1 MCTVNMTFEIPES
14 QSIDIEALK
23 QNIQA
28 YVKLLVSYPSILK
41 KDTESSEIQE
51 LSAET
56 MDMMEQSRREYQEG
70 KVISFNTSVDAQKWL
85 ESL

>member
-1 MCTVNMTFEIPES
+1 MTFEIPES
-14 QSIDIEALK
+14 KAIDIEALK

-41 KDTESSEIQE
+41 KDTKPLIPQD
-51 LSAET
+51 LSVET
-56 MDMMEQSRREYQEG
+56 MDMIEQSRREYQEG
-70 KVISFNTSVDAQKWL
+70 KVISFSTSADAQKWL